1 MNLAPAGAL
10 PVRQIMSND
19 NFPPAS
25 QSSRWLVSTDWLAAH
40 LRDPKIVVV
49 DATYFL
55 PQHNRNAQEQ
65 FKNAHIPG
73 AVFFDIEAISDH
85 STELPHMLPGPTQFG
100 EAVGSLGIGD
110 GDTVVVYDNSPLFSA
125 ARVWWTFRIFGAKS
139 VHLLDG
145 GLPKWKAEGRP
156 LESGET
162 KPKAKKF
169 TAEMNVGAVALLDD
183 VRMALADD
191 SAQVVDARSA
201 ARFAGK
207 APEPRPG
214 LRSGH
219 MPRSFNVPYDRLIEN
234 GRLKSRE
241 KIAAA
246 FNAAGVDLDKPIITT
261 CGSGVTAAVLVFALD
276 ALGKRHLWQLA
287 IKPGRPMSFGQIGDT
302 VVLGLPGNPVAVFV
316 CFLLYAWP
324 LLRRMGGAEWPEP
337 RRYRLPALFAF
348 PNRKVGRREF
358 WRGIL
363 RAEPPGLAVD
373 KFARDGSGL
382 ISGLCAADGLID
394 IPEDVAEVKP
404 GDPVAFIPF
413 AEFGIVG
420 R

>member
-10 PVRQIMSND
+10 AIRQIMSND

-25 QSSRWLVSTDWLAAH
+25 QSSRWLVSTDWLADH
-40 LRDPKIVVV
+40 LRDPKVVVV

-55 PQHNRNAQEQ
+55 PQHNRDAHAEY
-65 FKNAHIPG
+65 KNAHIPG

-100 EAVGSLGIGD
+100 DAVGALGIGD
-110 GDTVVVYDNSPLFSA
+110 DATVVVYDNSPLFSA

-139 VHLLDG
+139 VHVLDG
-145 GLPKWKAEGRP
+145 GLPKWKAEGHA
-156 LESGET
+156 LESGEA

-169 TAEMNVGAVALLDD
+169 TAEMNVAAVALLDD

-201 ARFAGK
+201 ERFAGK

-219 MPRSFNVPYDRLIEN
+219 MPRSFNLPYDRLIEN

-246 FNAAGVDLDKPIITT
+246 FGAAGVDLDKPIITT
-261 CGSGVTAAVLVFALD
+261 CGSGVTAAVLAFALD
-276 ALGKRHLWQLA
+276 ALGKQP
-287 IKPGRPMSFGQIGDT
+287 K
-302 VVLGLPGNPVAVFV
+302 GLYDGS
-316 CFLLYAWP
+316 W
-324 LLRRMGGAEWPEP
+324 AEWGARPD
-337 RRYRLPALFAF
+337 LP
-348 PNRKVGRREF
+348 VE
-358 WRGIL
+358 
-363 RAEPPGLAVD
+363 
-373 KFARDGSGL
+373 RD
-382 ISGLCAADGLID
+382 
-394 IPEDVAEVKP
+394 
-404 GDPVAFIPF
+404 
-413 AEFGIVG
+413 
-420 R
+420 